1 MAALEISAGLTS
13 LKTALEIARTL
24 WNISDATERNSK
36 ILDLQRAIGEAQ
48 LSAINAREAHSAQ
61 IDRIHDLEA
70 EIARLKAWEG
80 EKERYDLKAVG
91 HGAVAFVLKESM
103 RGSEDPHWLC
113 PDCFERRQ
121 KSYFQ
126 LDATGRRGIW
136 TCGTC
141 KAHISVQSQP
151 VFA

>member
-13 LKTALEIARTL
+13 LKTALEIAKAL
-24 WNISDATERNSK
+24 WSINDTTERNSK
-36 ILDLQRAIGEAQ
+36 ILDLQRAIGDAQ

-61 IDRIHDLEA
+61 IDRIRDLEA
-70 EIARLKAWEG
+70 EITHLKTWKG
-80 EKERYDLKAVG
+80 EKERYDLKTVG
-91 HGAVAFVLKESM
+91 HGAVAFVLKPSM
-103 RGSEDPHWLC
+103 RGTEDPHWLC

-126 LDATGRRGIW
+126 LDATGRRGVW

-141 KAHISVQSQP
+141 KAHIYVHSQP